1 MVAVKKAG
9 KWGFINKEGKN
20 VIPCQYDKV
29 ASFREGLVAVVKN
42 GKSGYINTKGKEIVP
57 FIYDKP
63 EIGNRYM
70 IFMRDLL
77 LLERMVLVAT

>member
-1 MVAVKKAG
+1 MP
-9 KWGFINKEGKN
+9 
-20 VIPCQYDKV
+20 IPCQYDKV

-63 EIGNRYM
+63 EDWEPLHDFHEGLAVVRKNGAYGYVDKKGKSTFDFI
-70 IFMRDLL
+70 
-77 LLERMVLVAT
+77 

>member
-1 MVAVKKAG
+1 MAIPFLYERAKDFSEGFAAVKKAG

-42 GKSGYINTKGKEIVP
+42 GKVDI
-57 FIYDKP
+57 
-63 EIGNRYM
+63 
-70 IFMRDLL
+70 
-77 LLERMVLVAT
+77 